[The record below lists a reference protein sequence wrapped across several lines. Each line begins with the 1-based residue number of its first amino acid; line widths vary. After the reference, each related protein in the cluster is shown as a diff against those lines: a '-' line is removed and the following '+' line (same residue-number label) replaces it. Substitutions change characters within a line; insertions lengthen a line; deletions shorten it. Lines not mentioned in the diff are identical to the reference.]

1 MLTAEGKRKLRSRA
15 HHLKPVVLV
24 GHNGLSDAVM
34 NEVTRALD
42 DHELIKIR
50 FRGLDR
56 HERASEIARVCDTLA
71 AELVGNIGGTAI
83 LFRERADAD
92 VRRRSSS

>member
-1 MLTAEGKRKLRSRA
+1 MLTAAGRRKLRARA
-15 HHLKPVVLV
+15 HHLKPVVLI
-24 GHNGLSDAVM
+24 GQNGVSDAVM
-34 NEVTRALD
+34 SEVTRALD

-56 HERASEIARVCDTLA
+56 HARGIEVARVCDTLA

-83 LFRERADAD
+83 LFRERPETRASK
-92 VRRRSSS
+92 RSES